1 MESIEN
7 LSFLDEKRL
16 IKHVDMQEVLMNMVK
31 GCYYL
36 NSKMEFVFIN
46 KAAEAMIEKPKEELL
61 GACMWDVL
69 PNYIGTDVY
78 KYYHKA
84 YDEQTIQTFEI
95 VTEYSKRDVEI
106 RVIPDKNGILA
117 IFTDITEKKKY
128 EEEQMYIEKIRII
141 GEMAAGVAHEVR
153 NPLTIVKG
161 FLQVI
166 SENDDLSGY
175 KDIFALMIDEMN
187 RVNNIISEFL
197 DIAKVKPNK
206 IEFNDLNGII
216 KTLNPLLETRAL
228 KENKFI
234 HLELSRIPTIK
245 IDQNEIRQLLLNMV
259 SNSLDAMKPHDSVV
273 LKTYI
278 KEGTVVLSIID
289 SGKGIP
295 PEINDRISTPF
306 VTSKEN
312 GTGLGLAICYAIAK
326 RNNATIDFISSPNG
340 TTFNIRFNQ

>member
-1 MESIEN
+1 MESLGEM
-7 LSFLDEKRL
+7 SFLDEKRL
-16 IKHVDMQEVLMNMVK
+16 IKHVDMQEVLMNMAK

-46 KAAEAMIEKPKEELL
+46 KAAEAMIEKPKDELL
-61 GACMWDVL
+61 GACMWEIL
-69 PNYIGTDVY
+69 PNYIGSDVY
-78 KYYHKA
+78 KYYNKA
-84 YDEQTIQTFEI
+84 FDEQKIQTFEI
-95 VTEYSKRDVEI
+95 ITEYSKQAVEI
-106 RVIPDKNGILA
+106 RVIPDKNGILS
-117 IFTDITEKKKY
+117 IFTDITEKKKH
-128 EEEQMYIEKIRII
+128 EEEQMYIEKIKII

-166 SENDDLSGY
+166 SENDDLGDY

-206 IEFNDLNGII
+206 IEQNDLNSII

-228 KENKFI
+228 KENKLI
-234 HLELSRIPTIK
+234 HLDLSTIPTIK

-259 SNSLDAMKPHDSVV
+259 SNSLDAMDPNDS
-273 LKTYI
+273 LQIKTFI
-278 KEGTVVLSIID
+278 EDDMVVLSIKD

-295 PEINDRISTPF
+295 TEIIDRISTPF
-306 VTSKEN
+306 VTSKEK
-312 GTGLGLAICYAIAK
+312 GTGLGLAICYSIAK
-326 RNNATIDFISSPNG
+326 RNNATIDFTSSSNG
-340 TTFNIRFNQ
+340 TTFNIRFNN